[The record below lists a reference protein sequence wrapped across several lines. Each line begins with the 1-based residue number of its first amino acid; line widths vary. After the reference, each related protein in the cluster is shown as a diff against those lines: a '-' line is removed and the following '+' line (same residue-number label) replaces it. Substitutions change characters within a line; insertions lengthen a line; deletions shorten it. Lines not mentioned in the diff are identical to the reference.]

1 MLKGSNRDAIAL
13 NEIVRQV
20 CVESMKVW
28 RCTTPATA
36 VLWHSI
42 PDPSSFDLHSHS
54 NLSERFGFSLSRPW
68 HHPCS
73 LDFVLEDK
81 RVDGLVPINH
91 D

>member
-1 MLKGSNRDAIAL
+1 MSKRSNRDAIAL
-13 NEIVRQV
+13 NEIVRQMSA
-20 CVESMKVW
+20 ESMKVW

-42 PDPSSFDLHSHS
+42 PDHYSFDLHSHS
-54 NLSERFGFSLSRPW
+54 NLSERFGFFLSRPW

-81 RVDGLVPINH
+81 RVDGLVPIDH